1 MTKQELFDTVAR
13 GLIAQGEPSITGST
27 CAYRFTKPDGKVLKC
42 AAGQLIPDA
51 LYVAGIENNTV
62 SSFNDIKGDPEHGI
76 VAKFFVA
83 IVGRENMD
91 ALRHLQTLHDIPV
104 FNQHSEQVAARNAK
118 PYSDLPLQTVIDGE
132 RWQREWR
139 DGMIEY
145 ANTYGLNTAAL
156 SDLHLG
162 TARSTPN
169 AYSY

>member
-13 GLIAQGEPSITGST
+13 GLIAQGEPSVTGSI

-51 LYVAGIENNTV
+51 LYVAGIENHIV
-62 SSFNDIKGDPEHGI
+62 SSFNDIKGDTPQGTI
-76 VAKFFVA
+76 TSFFVA

-91 ALRHLQTLHDIPV
+91 ALRHLQTIHDNPV
-104 FNQHSEQVAARNAK
+104 FNQHREQVAARNAK
-118 PYSDLPLQTVIDGE
+118 PYLPLPTVIDGE

-145 ANTYGLNTAAL
+145 ANAYGLNTAAL